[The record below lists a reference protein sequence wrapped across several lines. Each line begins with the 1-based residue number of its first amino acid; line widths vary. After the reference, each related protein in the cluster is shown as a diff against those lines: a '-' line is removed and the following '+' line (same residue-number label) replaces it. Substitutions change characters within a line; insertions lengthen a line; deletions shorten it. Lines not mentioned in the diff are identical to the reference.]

1 MEEFKQA
8 LTQKAGFECVQET
21 PSENQLR
28 LVGRI
33 PSNKT
38 GQWLRVMEQ
47 LLLHAQNAAWNI
59 DLSKQYFLRGSRV
72 LYGWR
77 IIVQAA
83 GVAQYDQALASIV
96 ASTPAVQAQ
105 LQEVR
110 LYGRGSNDAIQRG
123 GRGAQPL
130 FTAVVGPAM
139 KNMRG

>member
-1 MEEFKQA
+1 MEEFKRA
-8 LTQKAGFECVQET
+8 LAQKAGFECVQET

-28 LVGRI
+28 LVGRV
-33 PSNKT
+33 PASKT

-47 LLLHAQNAAWNI
+47 LLLQAQNAEWNI

-83 GVAQYDQALASIV
+83 GVAQHDRLLAGIV
-96 ASTPAVQAQ
+96 IGTPVVQTQ

-110 LYGRGSNDAIQRG
+110 LYGRGSNDAMQRG

-130 FTAVVGPAM
+130 FQAVVGPAM
-139 KNMRG
+139 KRMKG